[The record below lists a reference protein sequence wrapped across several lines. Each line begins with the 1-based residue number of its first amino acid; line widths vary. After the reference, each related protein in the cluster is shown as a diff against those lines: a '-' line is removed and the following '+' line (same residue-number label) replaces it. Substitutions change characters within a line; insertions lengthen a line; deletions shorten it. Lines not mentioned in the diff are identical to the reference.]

1 MRSVSI
7 LGSVTL
13 ASASALPEWPS
24 NFPHQL
30 CRPGEVDGKSS
41 SQCKING
48 DGCDSKDVTFPAL
61 NLTVLKWDKTIKNYT
76 DAGQLEAHALAGT
89 ADDWQMYLHGPMI
102 RPLREQG
109 EDDLPP
115 FYVQATWTNEV
126 YRFDNVKKASG
137 RGQPLKA
144 SQKVVAH
151 AVAPSTS
158 FPIEK
163 DGILQGMLVAE
174 GQPFVMSSPL
184 HPEHM
189 QFSFGGVDYINDD
202 ADNDCHKVFPN
213 EHSGHLRTGGDV
225 VNSVSCNNVNGIRF
239 FSVWKF
245 YDDQKPIWN
254 AVTKKLM
261 PDCLHYCVMESMDG
275 SSTKCTKG
283 GVVRYETGDMVCSKE
298 GVGAV
303 HGMVVD
309 NQKRYDDPNQFDI
322 FLVMTGGA
330 TFDGGESSLRKVKC
344 EKTPDGDLQVI
355 SSELFG
361 RDLYET
367 SVGRDSPFGMAEH
380 DAGGDHAW
388 PDDSGKY
395 LWVSTFRLGNAGV
408 HMLDYQ
414 TGDLIYSVH
423 GMDTWYQE
431 QTGKKNFAYSAG
443 IHGIGEL
450 GTPSSTLVVGT
461 SACTNTK
468 VCMPIPYLPIIPESL
483 EAVGVMYV
491 IDLSEILDPLT
502 KESPFT
508 VV

>member
-1 MRSVSI
+1 MFKNSVFAF
-7 LGSVTL
+7 LSVGEAWPSL
-13 ASASALPEWPS
+13 PHLPE
-24 NFPHQL
+24 FPHQI

-41 SQCKING
+41 SDCKING

-61 NLTVLKWDKTIKNYT
+61 NLTVLKWDKTAKDYT
-76 DAGQLEAHALAGT
+76 EEGKLEAHALAGS

-109 EDDLPP
+109 DDDLPP

-126 YRFDNVKKASG
+126 YRFDNVKKAPG
-137 RGQPLKA
+137 RGQPLQA

-151 AVAPSTS
+151 AIAPSTS
-158 FPIEK
+158 YPIEK
-163 DGILQGMLVAE
+163 DGELQGMLVAE
-174 GQPFVMSSPL
+174 GQPFLLSSPL
-184 HPEHM
+184 THEYT
-189 QFSFGGVDYINDD
+189 QLSFGGVDYINDD
-202 ADNDCHKVFPN
+202 AKDCHKLYPSKTDV
-213 EHSGHLRTGGDV
+213 ESHLNLGDV
-225 VNSVSCNNVNGIRF
+225 VNSVSCNEATGICF

-245 YDDQKPIWN
+245 YDDQKPIWD
-254 AVTKKLM
+254 AVKKM
-261 PDCLHYCVMESMDG
+261 TPDCLHYCVMESMDG
-275 SSTKCTKG
+275 SSTGCTKA
-283 GVVRYETGDMVCSKE
+283 GVVRYETGDQVCSKE
-298 GVGAV
+298 GVGGV

-309 NQKRYDDPNQFDI
+309 NHKRYDDPNQFDM

-330 TFDGGESSLRKVKC
+330 TFDKGESSLRKVKC
-344 EKTPDGDLQVI
+344 QKTEDGDLLVL

-367 SVGRDSPFGMAEH
+367 SVGRPSPFGMAEH

-408 HMLDYQ
+408 HMLDYE

-431 QTGKKNFAYSAG
+431 QTGKKNYAYSAG
-443 IHGIGEL
+443 IHGIGQL

-461 SACTNTK
+461 SACTNTN

-483 EAVGVMYV
+483 EAVGVMFV
-491 IDLSEILDPLT
+491 VDLSEILDPLT
-502 KESPFT
+502 RET
-508 VV
+508 HVVV